1 MSNMT
6 GLFDAKTLGV
16 LKVCREFLF
25 YMLLKSK
32 FLERIKNMLDNGN
45 KSDRIGS

>member
-6 GLFDAKTLGV
+6 GLFDAKAPGM
-16 LKVCREFLF
+16 LKRYREFLF

-32 FLERIKNMLDNGN
+32 FLEQIKNMLDNGN
-45 KSDRIGS
+45 KNDRIGS